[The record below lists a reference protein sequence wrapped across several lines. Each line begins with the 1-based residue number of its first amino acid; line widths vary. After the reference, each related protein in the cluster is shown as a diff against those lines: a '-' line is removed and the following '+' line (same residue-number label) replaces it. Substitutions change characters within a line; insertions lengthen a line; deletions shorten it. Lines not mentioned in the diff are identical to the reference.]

1 MVRPAI
7 SRTRAISSALFS
19 LGVSHSL
26 VPSLY
31 ELMRWSLAVT
41 EFKSFSGMAAWCL
54 RPIIAVPGSAAL
66 YFDPVVRPSYPF
78 PRSRTAGH
86 AKAGGPTCLNETG
99 RSGNNNPVRTRRSE
113 EHTSDLQSL

>member
-1 MVRPAI
+1 MRRHTSCALVTGVQTCALPIWIVRPAI
-7 SRTRAISSALFS
+7 RRTLAISSALFS

-86 AKAGGPTCLNETG
+86 AKAEIG
-99 RSGNNNPVRTRRSE
+99 RAHV
-113 EHTSDLQSL
+113 

>member
-1 MVRPAI
+1 MGCCSTLIVRPAI
-7 SRTRAISSALFS
+7 RRTRAISSALFS

-66 YFDPVVRPSYPF
+66 YF
-78 PRSRTAGH
+78 
-86 AKAGGPTCLNETG
+86 
-99 RSGNNNPVRTRRSE
+99 RSE
-113 EHTSDLQSL
+113 EHTSELQSLMRISYAVFCLKKKKRTTKNNTKHKQKD